1 MIIHS
6 KAELE
11 NFLCQLPKETD
22 RDFEKKIVS
31 LCTQETQEKEFY
43 IWAEELANSEF
54 QNEEAEKIAFSAFC
68 ILSNVARRSYDR
80 TKETDLVNGYRVKF
94 GSHAYFKH
102 LQLLCMLDNHVG
114 LEHEEILELAYE
126 NSRNIYTNAGVQH
139 ALADAVATLFEETEF
154 TPEQR
159 PDPIWLER
167 GMEAV
172 LLAIN
177 FDSAYAK
184 FYCTKARILSLQG
197 NHKEAL
203 RCLDTAIDYENS
215 KNKDYALRVG
225 RYQMYAQTINNRLH
239 NELMRKQ
246 MQAELSA
253 QKESYITEMQQ
264 RQEELET
271 QTNRSRIKNMEFIGL
286 FAGIISF
293 TIGGLN
299 IAQGLAGQ
307 SIAAVAGLII
317 VLMGALLGVYA
328 GFGVI
333 LHGFSGKES
342 VRNYIVFAMGILL
355 IAGGIFLCLR

>member
-6 KAELE
+6 KEELTS
-11 NFLCQLPKETD
+11 FLSQLPKETD

-31 LCTQETQEKEFY
+31 LCTEENQDKNFY
-43 IWAEELANSEF
+43 AWTEELANTEFSSES
-54 QNEEAEKIAFSAFC
+54 EEKVAFAAFC
-68 ILSNVARRSYDR
+68 ILSNIARRSFDR
-80 TKETDLVNGYRVKF
+80 TKETDLINGYREKF
-94 GSHAYFKH
+94 GNHAFYKH
-102 LQLLCMLDNHVG
+102 LKLLCMLDNHVG
-114 LEHEEILELAYE
+114 LDHEEILELAYE

-139 ALADAVATLFEETEF
+139 ALADAVATLFEENEF
-154 TPEQR
+154 TPEQC
-159 PDPIWLER
+159 PDKLWLER

-203 RCLDTAIDYENS
+203 RCIDTAIDYENS

-225 RYQMYAQTINNRLH
+225 RYQMHAQTINNRLH
-239 NELMRKQ
+239 NQLMRQ
-246 MQAELSA
+246 QLQEEMTA
-253 QKESYITEMQQ
+253 QKEAYITEMQQ

-307 SIAAVAGLII
+307 SIIAVAGLII

-333 LHGFSGKES
+333 LHGFRGKES
-342 VRNYIVFAMGILL
+342 VRNYIVFAMGLLL
-355 IAGGIFLCLR
+355 IVGGVILCLR

>member
-1 MIIHS
+1 MIINS
-6 KAELE
+6 KAELV
-11 NFLCQLPKETD
+11 NFLSTLPKETN
-22 RDFEKKIVS
+22 RNFEKSIIS
-31 LCTQETQEKEFY
+31 LFTEGAQGTDFFV
-43 IWAEELANSEF
+43 WAEELANSEIT
-54 QNEEAEKIAFSAFC
+54 NEESEKVAFAAFC
-68 ILSNVARRSYDR
+68 ILINVARRSLDHS
-80 TKETDLVNGYRVKF
+80 KETDLINTYRLKF
-94 GSHAYFKH
+94 GNHAFFKH
-102 LQLLCMLDNHVG
+102 LQLLCMLNNHIGIDPV
-114 LEHEEILELAYE
+114 EILELAYE

-154 TPEQR
+154 TPEQK

-167 GMEAV
+167 GMDAV
-172 LLAIN
+172 LRAIN
-177 FDSAYAK
+177 VDTTYAK

-203 RCLDTAIDYENS
+203 RCIDTAIDYENS

-246 MQAELSA
+246 MHDEMSA
-253 QKESYITEMQQ
+253 QKESYLTEMQQ
-264 RQEELET
+264 RQEELED

-299 IAQGLAGQ
+299 IAQGLAGH
-307 SIAAVAGLII
+307 SISAVAGLII

-342 VRNYIVFAMGILL
+342 VRNYIVFIMGAIL
-355 IAGGIFLCLR
+355 IAGGVFLCLM